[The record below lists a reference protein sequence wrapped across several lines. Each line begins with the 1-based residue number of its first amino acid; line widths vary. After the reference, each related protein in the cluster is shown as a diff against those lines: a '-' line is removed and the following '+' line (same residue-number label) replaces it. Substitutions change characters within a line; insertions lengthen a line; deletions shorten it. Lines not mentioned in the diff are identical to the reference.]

1 MSIFTGLSILI
12 HVKGGEG
19 VSRCGLVRVGF
30 SGHAKCVRFYMWF
43 QLPLSEEIFRN
54 LTKKRTFY
62 LKPQTTSKFEKIC
75 HPKTLRN
82 RKPHIKPH
90 FKGTKTA
97 NRTRNRISKS
107 LKPQPATHCTPHPSR
122 GGGDVHCQRD
132 SYCFLWLKSIVLA
145 LRRGKEGVKRTIFA
159 LRTYWII
166 P

>member
-107 LKPQPATHCTPHPSR
+107 LKPQPATHCTPPHQFVTQICLFQIFGITLREGTLDPSAHR
-122 GGGDVHCQRD
+122 
-132 SYCFLWLKSIVLA
+132 A
-145 LRRGKEGVKRTIFA
+145 T
-159 LRTYWII
+159 